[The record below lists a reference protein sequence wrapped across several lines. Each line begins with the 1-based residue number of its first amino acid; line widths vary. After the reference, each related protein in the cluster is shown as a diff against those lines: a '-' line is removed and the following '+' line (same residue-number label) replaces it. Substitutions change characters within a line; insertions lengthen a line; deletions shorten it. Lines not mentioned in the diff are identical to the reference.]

1 MRGRLI
7 FVLTLHVRKT
17 GREKQG
23 ESARITLSFLPF
35 KPAGGLVPPAIKP
48 LNLRVVRMLKS

>member
-1 MRGRLI
+1 MIGQEQNLRRRLI

-23 ESARITLSFLPF
+23 ENARITLLFLPF
-35 KPAGGLVPPAIKP
+35 KPAGL
-48 LNLRVVRMLKS
+48 LRLRIDEVICG

>member
-23 ESARITLSFLPF
+23 ENARITLLFLPF
-35 KPAGGLVPPAIKP
+35 KPAGL
-48 LNLRVVRMLKS
+48 LRLRIDEVICG